1 MIYCRRISSLVEAL
15 IQVILYDICLSGHY
29 SVALVLQSFIRVHSI
44 TTTSAALSFLWRDYH
59 CRSPIAR
66 LVMLLT
72 VFLSSPKAT
81 PDILHSNLEQ
91 LNLTPVSS
99 EQITRVLLSP
109 FVEHFS
115 SILRYARVYCGID
128 DDRMYS
134 SFLTG
139 VAVRCLEVSSK
150 VFFQYSRI
158 CNVSHQFLAREICCG
173 LCVRIIHRWQMIYKM
188 SSPLSIG

>member
-1 MIYCRRISSLVEAL
+1 MVYLGRISSLVEAL
-15 IQVILYDICLSGHY
+15 IQVTLFGICPSGRH
-29 SVALVLQSFIRVHSI
+29 SVAFVLQSFIRVHSI
-44 TTTSAALSFLWRDYH
+44 TTASAALSLLWKDYQ

-72 VFLSSPKAT
+72 VFLDSPKAT
-81 PDILHSNLEQ
+81 PDTLHSNLER

-115 SILRYARVYCGID
+115 SILRYARVYCGIH

-134 SFLTG
+134 SFLTD

-150 VFFQYSRI
+150 VFFQHL
-158 CNVSHQFLAREICCG
+158 CVGNVSLQFLAREICCV
-173 LCVRIIHRWQMIYKM
+173 LCVRTIHR
-188 SSPLSIG
+188 